1 MSDDPISRRT
11 LLGATAAAVLSGA
24 AVAGAQQLQESQQGH
39 QGMKMPMP
47 ATPKPPPDPASG
59 RAADG
64 PPRGLAPGVPGR
76 DYTPV
81 ITPNG
86 VTLPFRVVN
95 GVKVF
100 HLIAE
105 VLEHEF
111 APGLKATCWGFNG
124 RTIGPTIEAVEG
136 DRVRI
141 YVTNK
146 LPEAT
151 SVHWHGVILPSG
163 MDGVGGLSQ
172 APIPPGAT
180 FRYEYTL
187 RQHGTCMYHS
197 HYDEM
202 TQLAFGMMGMFVIHP
217 RNADRRVDKDFVML
231 SSEWRVAPGTS
242 RPDPLE
248 MTDFNVLTFNS
259 KAFPATAPL
268 LIQRGDRVRIRF
280 GNLSATDHH
289 PIHVHGYA
297 WHVVGTDGGDIPAA
311 GQQPET
317 TVLVPVGATR
327 TVEFVANNPGDWAMH
342 CHMSHHTM
350 NQMGHRGGNWVGV
363 KPAAIDDAVKGLLP
377 DYMTMGT
384 TGMAEMS
391 EMAAMG
397 GMTGMAHTGAPPRNS
412 IPMLGG
418 KGPFGNIDMGGM
430 LTVLKVRDRVQ
441 GQADPGWYTHPKG
454 TVAEAATEEEL
465 KRDGVGV

>member
-1 MSDDPISRRT
+1 MSDPTISRRH

-24 AVAGAQQLQESQQGH
+24 TARAQQAQEGH
-39 QGMKMPMP
+39 QGMKMPKP
-47 ATPKPPPDPASG
+47 ATPRAPEPTVDVPA
-59 RAADG
+59 
-64 PPRGLAPGVPGR
+64 RGLTAGIPGR

-86 VTLPFRVVN
+86 VTLPFKIVG

-100 HLIAE
+100 HLVAE
-105 VLEHEF
+105 PIEHEF
-111 APGLKATCWGFNG
+111 APGLKARCWGFNG

-146 LPEAT
+146 LPEPT
-151 SVHWHGVILPSG
+151 SVHWHGVIVPSG

-172 APIPPGAT
+172 MPIAPGET
-180 FRYEYTL
+180 YKYEYTL
-187 RQHGTCMYHS
+187 RQHGTLMYHS

-217 RNADRRVDKDFVML
+217 RRPDRRVDRDFVLL

-268 LIQRGDRVRIRF
+268 VIQLGDHVRMRF

-289 PIHVHGYA
+289 PIHIHGYA
-297 WHVVGTDGGDIPAA
+297 WKVVGTDGGDIPATA
-311 GQQPET
+311 QQPES
-317 TVLVPVGATR
+317 TVLVPVGTTR

-363 KPAAIDDAVKGLLP
+363 KPEAIDRAVEGLLP

-384 TGMAEMS
+384 KGMAEMT
-391 EMAAMG
+391 EMAAMS
-397 GMTGMAHTGAPPRNS
+397 GMAGMAHMGTAPRNT

-418 KGPFGNIDMGGM
+418 AGPFGYIDMGGM
-430 LTVLKVRDRVQ
+430 LTLLKIRDRVD
-441 GQADPGWYTHPKG
+441 GQVDPGWYAHPKG

-465 KRDGVGV
+465 KRDGVSM

>member
-1 MSDDPISRRT
+1 MSDSKLSRRQ
-11 LLGATAAAVLSGA
+11 LLGATAAAVLTGA
-24 AVAGAQQLQESQQGH
+24 ATAGAQQGQQGH

-47 ATPKPPPDPASG
+47 AAPKEAAPPATPPVAGASM
-59 RAADG
+59 RSVAAG
-64 PPRGLAPGVPGR
+64 MPGR

-86 VTLPFRVVN
+86 TTLPFRVVN

-100 HLIAE
+100 HLVAE
-105 VLEHEF
+105 PIEHEF
-111 APGLKATCWGFNG
+111 APGLKATCWGYNG

-141 YVTNK
+141 YVTNR

-151 SVHWHGVILPSG
+151 SVHWHGVIVPSG

-172 APIPPGAT
+172 APILPGET
-180 FRYEYTL
+180 YKYEYTL

-202 TQLAFGMMGMFVIHP
+202 TQMGLGMMGMFVIHP
-217 RNADRRVDKDFVML
+217 RQPTHTVDKDFVML
-231 SSEWRVAPGTS
+231 SSEWRIAPGTS
-242 RPDPLE
+242 RPNPLE

-268 LIQRGDRVRIRF
+268 VIQRGDRVRIRF
-280 GNLSATDHH
+280 GNLSANDHH

-297 WHVVGTDGGDIPAA
+297 WKVVATDGGDIPAA
-311 GQQPET
+311 GQWPEA
-317 TVLVPVGATR
+317 TVLVPVGNTR
-327 TVEFVANNPGDWAMH
+327 TVEFVADNPGDWAMH
-342 CHMSHHTM
+342 CHMTHHVM

-363 KPAAIDDAVKGLLP
+363 KPEAVDRAMKGLLP

-384 TGMAEMS
+384 AGMGEMS
-391 EMAAMG
+391 DMANMG
-397 GMTGMAHTGAPPRNS
+397 GMVGMAHMGAPPRNS

-418 KGPFGNIDMGGM
+418 AGPFGTIDMGGM
-430 LTVLKVRDRVQ
+430 LTVLKVRDRVT
-441 GQADPGWYTHPKG
+441 GQQDPGWYAHPKG
-454 TVAEAATEEEL
+454 TVAEAASDEEL
-465 KRDGVGV
+465 KRDGVIR